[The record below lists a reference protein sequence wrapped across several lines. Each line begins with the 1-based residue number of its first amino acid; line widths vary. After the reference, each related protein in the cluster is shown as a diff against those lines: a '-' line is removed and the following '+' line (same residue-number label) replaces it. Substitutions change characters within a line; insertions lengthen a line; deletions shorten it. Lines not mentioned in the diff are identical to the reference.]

1 MTKIFHCFSF
11 LLMRNVHKFYS
22 SKYIIKKNTLLFV
35 FILYLELF
43 TQLSVYCH
51 FIFSFNKECFYYI
64 KLVNLLCLYSRKIV
78 RNKNAELCQKVIL
91 IHSFIEREEAC
102 NKDIVKTLKQNIITR
117 SFVRRC
123 NYRLQEE
130 KWLIEYHI
138 SLNTKTNCLL
148 PLTVFS
154 MQLQ

>member
-91 IHSFIEREEAC
+91 IHSFGKLFLSGSVLGQGVTILIMIQYLIAS
-102 NKDIVKTLKQNIITR
+102 NKRFIVKTFKQNIITR

-123 NYRLQEE
+123 NYR
-130 KWLIEYHI
+130 
-138 SLNTKTNCLL
+138 
-148 PLTVFS
+148 
-154 MQLQ
+154 

>member
-1 MTKIFHCFSF
+1 MISFFLYPALFPCKPFKNEFITFQRKKKFWMTKNFHCFSF

-91 IHSFIEREEAC
+91 IHSFGKLFLSCSVLGQGYSDYDTI
-102 NKDIVKTLKQNIITR
+102 
-117 SFVRRC
+117 
-123 NYRLQEE
+123 
-130 KWLIEYHI
+130 
-138 SLNTKTNCLL
+138 LNCIK
-148 PLTVFS
+148 
-154 MQLQ
+154 